1 MQNFIFL
8 VFLDLIDV
16 KFMLFLTKVIYQFI
30 YIYRYIIVLLR
41 GGYYEVTSKKEQFN
55 GK

>member
-8 VFLDLIDV
+8 EFLDLINV

-30 YIYRYIIVLLR
+30 YISLYNRIIKRRLL
-41 GGYYEVTSKKEQFN
+41 
-55 GK
+55 